1 MVASKNRRRLDVLAY
16 RCTPDL
22 LSGSAVHL
30 REFSAGVKS
39 MWKIL
44 ERNYRD
50 RMGRDEVQAPH
61 SITTNALR
69 CLTGGYVHFDPERGF
84 LVSRN
89 PIDDDTLCD
98 AFTLMSGLAAGLSID
113 DIDLSNP
120 GPLGERIAATSESQR
135 VLADYLRRSPGG
147 QPDTEAWVYRSATWG
162 ISQELAKRAWIIDGR
177 EIKLRPDSEGGLVAW
192 DDPWSN
198 KKGTAHAIGRVRMA
212 MKTMPN
218 ISDPL
223 ILVSASATRIQN
235 TMAYARTVL
244 VEQADSTLPLVEV
257 EMAGKTSIRT
267 INKMAL
273 QTLGRLGM
281 DHSVLHG
288 IQERV
293 RLERDQERKALEA
306 GAERWIPP
314 HEPLTNIRPIY
325 SRNYKFPVGR
335 GVGMHFLRELDQ
347 HFRKTYNKVAAS
359 PRIFFD
365 TQGFKQLKRN
375 ELFASPEDV
384 ARSLRTMGYDHL
396 RLVCLWYRDENR
408 LRMMKGLSDAYG
420 LGADTF
426 DPVDGE
432 VVPLFQDAVSAV
444 FHRAE
449 RFLTH
454 GPLSGME
461 ADLQDFKSLNIP
473 QEMLIGVWAET
484 EYDSGDDQEESD
496 DREAINPGTG
506 QAGGKPAGGEDAKH
520 RARRTLANLG
530 VASQFINDL
539 APSKSGKDH
548 QAVSAQLDLNRS
560 LGIIDRRIDN
570 VMTDAIGPY
579 LVDGVAHCGIHVRRQ
594 AKKKGDRA
602 AKVSITATVLKP
614 PGHEGEAWTL
624 HGWSYTDRRWQ
635 PYHLA
640 QAAFHRADY
649 PEGKLTEFL
658 DDNQGYKKVAQT
670 LDQALADLARYLD
683 RIPYTVTVD
692 GLATRRLWAG
702 LHNNKQG
709 ELGAAGVTWL
719 PGHTLPVRD
728 RPLAIIRLNK
738 SVEEVVRPI
747 GVTRLNVEEEMIGD
761 TDTTTSLYC
770 LEPDFGDPTWFL
782 VTVPT
787 QYDGAG
793 AGRLGG
799 AKTRWTASHG
809 SNVEG
814 ELKKNEMRANW
825 YAMNATEIYVIPL
838 RDDVPAV
845 PLART
850 TARLCHQ
857 SLAWTNR
864 TRYPVHLHAAQQMD
878 LDHPHYR
885 RSALTS
891 DPEADAVGEA
901 AAEGGRVE
909 E

>member
-1 MVASKNRRRLDVLAY
+1 MVAAKNRRRLDVLAY

-22 LSGSAVHL
+22 LGGSTVYL
-30 REFSAGVKS
+30 RDFSAGVNS

-50 RMGRDEVQAPH
+50 RMGRDEIQAPH
-61 SITTNALR
+61 SIATNALR
-69 CLTGGYVHFDPERGF
+69 CLTGGYVYFDPERGF
-84 LVSRN
+84 LVSRD

-98 AFTLMSGLAAGLSID
+98 AFTLMSGLATGLDID

-135 VLADYLRRSPGG
+135 VLADYLSWPPGR
-147 QPDTEAWVYRSATWG
+147 QPDAEAWVYRSATWDL
-162 ISQELAKRAWIIDGR
+162 SRKLAKHAWAVDGR
-177 EIKLRPDSEGGLVAW
+177 EIRLRPDSEGGLVAW

-198 KKGTAHAIGRVRMA
+198 KKGTAHAVGRVRMV

-223 ILVSASATRIQN
+223 ILLSASVTRIQN
-235 TMAYARTVL
+235 SMSYARTVL

-257 EMAGKTSIRT
+257 EMAGRTSIRT

-314 HEPLTNIRPIY
+314 HEPLGSIRPIY

-347 HFRKTYNKVAAS
+347 HVRKIFTDSAVS

-365 TQGFKQLKRN
+365 TQGFKQLKRK
-375 ELFASPEDV
+375 ELFASPKDV
-384 ARSLRTMGYDHL
+384 ARSLRAMGYDHL
-396 RLVCLWYRDENR
+396 RLVCLWHRDENR
-408 LRMMKGLSDAYG
+408 LRMMRGLSEAYG
-420 LGADTF
+420 LGAQTL

-432 VVPLFQDAVSAV
+432 AVSLFQDTVSAV
-444 FHRAE
+444 FHKAE

-454 GPLSGME
+454 GPRSGME
-461 ADLQDFKSLNIP
+461 VDLQNFKSLKPP
-473 QEMLIGVWAET
+473 QGMLIGVWAET
-484 EYDSGDDQEESD
+484 EYDSSEDQEESEGQ
-496 DREAINPGTG
+496 EATNSGTG
-506 QAGGKPAGGEDAKH
+506 QTTGAPVDGEDAKH
-520 RARRTLANLG
+520 RARRTLASLD
-530 VASQFINDL
+530 VVSQFMKDL
-539 APSKSGKDH
+539 IPNKSGKDH

-579 LVDGVAHCGIHVRRQ
+579 AADGVAHCGIHVRRQ

-602 AKVSITATVLKP
+602 AKISITATVLKP

-709 ELGAAGVTWL
+709 ELGGAGVTWL
-719 PGHTLPVRD
+719 PGYTLPVRD
-728 RPLAIIRLNK
+728 RPIAIIRLNK

-761 TDTTTSLYC
+761 TDTTTSLYR
-770 LEPDFGDPTWFL
+770 LEPDFGDPTWLL

-799 AKTRWTASHG
+799 NKTRWTASHG

-838 RDDVPAV
+838 RDDVPAA
-845 PLART
+845 PLARM

-864 TRYPVHLHAAQQMD
+864 TRYSAHLHAAQQMD

-885 RSALTS
+885 RSALTH
-891 DPEADAVGEA
+891 DPEADTVGEA
-901 AAEGGRVE
+901 AIEYGTIGE
-909 E
+909 